1 MNANR
6 SDSSGN
12 GPAAGAAAAAA
23 AAGAAAGAAAAAAV
37 VNYCRLEG
45 RNGVFNLDWPRA
57 HWPASQAQDMNYER
71 ESE

>member
-12 GPAAGAAAAAA
+12 GPAAGAAAAPA

-45 RNGVFNLDWPRA
+45 RNGVFNLD
-57 HWPASQAQDMNYER
+57 
-71 ESE
+71 